1 MALVVDTAVNGIEA
15 IRKYTDSKDNE
26 YLAILMDIMMPLW
39 MGLKPQRSYMA
50 CKKADAGMVP
60 IHCASANAFEE
71 DIHKSLS
78 CGMNAH
84 LTKPIEADKMY
95 ETLDRAYKR

>member
-1 MALVVDTAVNGIEA
+1 MVLVDTAVNGIEA

-26 YLAILMDIMMPLW
+26 YSAILMDIRMPL
-39 MGLKPQRSYMA
+39 MDGLEASKVIMV
-50 CKKADAGMVP
+50 CKKADAGTVP
-60 IHCASANAFEE
+60 IIALSANAFEE

-95 ETLDRAYKR
+95 ETLDRLYKR